1 MANSKFR
8 RRDRTA
14 APRDDSG
21 RFPAYRVQWL
31 SNLMYGDRFEF
42 VLVSVILINAGA
54 LATLTLSGIDPD
66 LRSSL
71 LLIDQVALWIF
82 MVELVLRIA
91 SYGTK
96 PWMFFRSGWNIFDFL
111 VIGLSLFFQGQV
123 VVLRLLRLFRI
134 IRIFRFL
141 PEVRILSASIIKS
154 VPPLA
159 SLTVLIGFLL
169 FLYAMTGHYLFG
181 SQSPENWGDIG
192 LSMQSLFILL
202 TLENFPDFFLEGMA
216 ITPLALM
223 FYLSY
228 VFVIVFTVLNIL
240 IGIVLNAMDQAR
252 EEENSKTQQLGVIS
266 SIDRELESLES
277 SNPDL
282 STDIDR
288 LQRELESIRQRVE
301 GKP

>member
-1 MANSKFR
+1 
-8 RRDRTA
+8 
-14 APRDDSG
+14 
-21 RFPAYRVQWL
+21 
-31 SNLMYGDRFEF
+31 MYGDRFEF

-111 VIGLSLFFQGQV
+111 VIGLSLLFQGQV

-252 EEENSKTQQLGVIS
+252 EEENSKTQQLRVIT

-288 LQRELESIRQRVE
+288 LQRELESIRQRVKS
-301 GKP
+301 KP

>member
-1 MANSKFR
+1 
-8 RRDRTA
+8 
-14 APRDDSG
+14 
-21 RFPAYRVQWL
+21 
-31 SNLMYGDRFEF
+31 MYGDRFEF
-42 VLVSVILINAGA
+42 AVVSVILINAGA
-54 LATLTLSGIDPD
+54 LATLTVGGLD
-66 LRSSL
+66 LEVRNSL

-82 MVELVLRIA
+82 VTELILRIV
-91 SYGTK
+91 SYGSK
-96 PWMFFRSGWNIFDFL
+96 PWMFFRSGWNVFDFL
-111 VIGLSLFFQGQV
+111 IIGLSPFFQGQV
-123 VVLRLLRLFRI
+123 VILRLLRLFRI

-141 PEVRILSASIIKS
+141 PEVRILTSSIIKS

-181 SQSPENWGDIG
+181 AQSPDNWGDIG
-192 LSMQSLFILL
+192 VAMQSLFILL
-202 TLENFPDFFLEGMA
+202 TLENFPDFFLEGMS
-216 ITPLALM
+216 ITPVALI

-252 EEENSKTQQLGVIS
+252 EEDNTKTQQLRVINT
-266 SIDRELESLES
+266 IDEELEGLGT

-288 LQRELESIRQRVE
+288 LQSELAEIRKRVSQE
-301 GKP
+301 G

>member
-1 MANSKFR
+1 M
-8 RRDRTA
+8 RDKKQSRWKTA
-14 APRDDSG
+14 APPNLEG
-21 RFPAYRVQWL
+21 QFPEYRIQWL
-31 SNLMYGDRFEF
+31 SRLMYGDRFEF
-42 VLVSVILINAGA
+42 AVVSVILINAGA
-54 LATLTLSGIDPD
+54 LATLTVGGLD
-66 LRSSL
+66 LEVRNSL

-82 MVELVLRIA
+82 VTELILRIV
-91 SYGTK
+91 SYGSK
-96 PWMFFRSGWNIFDFL
+96 PWMFFRSGWNVFDFL
-111 VIGLSLFFQGQV
+111 IIGLSPFFQGQV
-123 VVLRLLRLFRI
+123 VILRLLRLFRI

-141 PEVRILSASIIKS
+141 PEVRILTSSIIKS

-181 SQSPENWGDIG
+181 AHSPDNWGDIG
-192 LSMQSLFILL
+192 VAMQSLFILL
-202 TLENFPDFFLEGMA
+202 TLENFPDFFLEGMS
-216 ITPLALM
+216 ITPVALI

-252 EEENSKTQQLGVIS
+252 EEDNTKTQQLRVINT
-266 SIDRELESLES
+266 IDEELEGLGT

-288 LQRELESIRQRVE
+288 LQSELAEIRKRVSQE
-301 GKP
+301 G

>member
-1 MANSKFR
+1 M
-8 RRDRTA
+8 RDKKQSRWKTA
-14 APRDDSG
+14 APPNLEG
-21 RFPAYRVQWL
+21 QFPEYRIQWL
-31 SNLMYGDRFEF
+31 SRLMYGDRFEF
-42 VLVSVILINAGA
+42 AVVSVILINAGA
-54 LATLTLSGIDPD
+54 LATLTVGGLD
-66 LRSSL
+66 LEVRNSL

-82 MVELVLRIA
+82 VTELILRIV
-91 SYGTK
+91 SYGSK
-96 PWMFFRSGWNIFDFL
+96 PWMFFRSGWNVFDFL
-111 VIGLSLFFQGQV
+111 IIGLSPFFQGQV
-123 VVLRLLRLFRI
+123 VILRLLRLFRI

-141 PEVRILSASIIKS
+141 PEVRILTSSIIKS

-181 SQSPENWGDIG
+181 AQSPDNWGDIG
-192 LSMQSLFILL
+192 VAMQSLFILL
-202 TLENFPDFFLEGMA
+202 TLENFPDFFLEGMS
-216 ITPLALM
+216 ITPVALI

-252 EEENSKTQQLGVIS
+252 EEDNTKTQQLRVINT
-266 SIDRELESLES
+266 IDEELEGLGT

-288 LQRELESIRQRVE
+288 LQSELAEIRKRVSQE
-301 GKP
+301 G

>member
-1 MANSKFR
+1 M
-8 RRDRTA
+8 RDKKQSRWKTA
-14 APRDDSG
+14 APPNLEG
-21 RFPAYRVQWL
+21 QFPEYRIQWL
-31 SNLMYGDRFEF
+31 SRLMYGDRFEF
-42 VLVSVILINAGA
+42 AVVSVILINAGA
-54 LATLTLSGIDPD
+54 LATLTVGGLD
-66 LRSSL
+66 LEVRNSL

-82 MVELVLRIA
+82 VTELILRIV
-91 SYGTK
+91 SYGSK
-96 PWMFFRSGWNIFDFL
+96 PWMFFRSGWNVFDFL
-111 VIGLSLFFQGQV
+111 IIGLSPFFQGQV
-123 VVLRLLRLFRI
+123 VILRLLRLFRI

-141 PEVRILSASIIKS
+141 PEVRILTSSIIKS

-181 SQSPENWGDIG
+181 AQSPDNWGDIG
-192 LSMQSLFILL
+192 VAMQSLFILL
-202 TLENFPDFFLEGMA
+202 TLENFPDFFLEGMS
-216 ITPLALM
+216 ITPLALI

-252 EEENSKTQQLGVIS
+252 EEDNTKTQQLRVINT
-266 SIDRELESLES
+266 IDEELEGLGT

-288 LQRELESIRQRVE
+288 LQSELAEIRKRVSQE
-301 GKP
+301 G